1 MTTNNDLPAGAPAPQ
16 PERAEPRLDDPR
28 LRDLSFRDWRAIL
41 VRGGREAFS
50 DHVTDIAASLSY
62 YAFLAIPAVLLV
74 AVGIFSQ
81 TAGPET
87 VESMLDRL
95 DGVVPAEALTLID
108 DSLTRVTE
116 NGGTGVALIVV
127 GFLLA
132 LWTASSAMNALIRG
146 LNRVY
151 NREETRSYAR
161 KRLTALGMLA
171 CLFLAFGLVYVLHV
185 LGPLLS

>member
-1 MTTNNDLPAGAPAPQ
+1 MTAGGDLPAGATAPQ
-16 PERAEPRLDDPR
+16 PERAEPRIDDPR
-28 LRDLSFRDWRAIL
+28 LRDLSFRDWRAIV
-41 VRGGREAFS
+41 VRGGREALD
-50 DHVTDIAASLSY
+50 DHVTDIAASLAY

-74 AVGIFSQ
+74 AVGVFSQ

-87 VESMLDRL
+87 IESMLDRL
-95 DGVVPAEALTLID
+95 EGVVPAEALTLIE

-116 NGGTGVALIVV
+116 SKSSGVALIVV

-151 NREETRSYAR
+151 DREETRSIAR
-161 KRLTALGMLA
+161 QRLTALAMLA
-171 CLFLAFGLVYVLHV
+171 ASSSPSRWSSRSSSSGR
-185 LGPLLS
+185 S